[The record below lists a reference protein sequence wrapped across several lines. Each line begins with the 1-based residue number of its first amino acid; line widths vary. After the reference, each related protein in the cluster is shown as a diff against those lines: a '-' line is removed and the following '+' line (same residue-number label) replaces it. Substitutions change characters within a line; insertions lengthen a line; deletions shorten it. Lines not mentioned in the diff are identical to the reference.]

1 MEKAMKVLVTG
12 GTGFTGSNLVKKL
25 AGLNYQVRVLAR
37 PGSKTDFLAQ
47 MGVEIVTGDIKD
59 KESVFEAVKGT
70 DIVFHI
76 AAAYRQA
83 NLPDSEYWEVNFNGT
98 KNILD
103 AALKYDVKR
112 LVHCSTIG
120 IISSVKKP
128 PADET
133 VVACPGD
140 VYQQSKCAAEFEVL
154 NYVKEKNLPASV
166 IRPCGIYGPQ
176 DMRLFKMFK
185 MIASK
190 KFIFFGNG
198 SAFFHM
204 VYIDDLIDA
213 FLLCSTKEEAVG
225 EVFIIGGQRYTTLN
239 ELSKLIAEEFAVPP
253 PRIHLPYLPF
263 EAAAAVVEF
272 VYAKLKIKKEPPIYR
287 RRMAFYK
294 KSRAFSIEKAK
305 KLLGYNPRF
314 DLKTG
319 IHLTARWYI
328 ENGYIKK

>member
-1 MEKAMKVLVTG
+1 MEKIMKALVTG

-25 AGLNYQVRVLAR
+25 TSQNYQVRVLAR
-37 PGSKTDFLAQ
+37 SSSKTELLSQ
-47 MGVEIVTGDIKD
+47 MGVETITGDIKD
-59 KESVFEAVKGT
+59 KESVFEAVKGM
-70 DIVFHI
+70 DVIFHI

-103 AALKYDVKR
+103 AALKHNVKR

-120 IISSVKKP
+120 IVSSVKNP

-133 VVACPGD
+133 VMACPGD

-154 NYVKEKNLPASV
+154 NYVKEKNLRASV

-185 MIASK
+185 MIAAK
-190 KFIFFGNG
+190 KFLFFGNG
-198 SAFFHM
+198 NALFHM
-204 VYIDDLIDA
+204 VYIDDLVDA
-213 FLLCSTKEEAVG
+213 FLLCSQKEEAVG
-225 EVFIIGGQRYTTLN
+225 EVFIIGGERYTTLN
-239 ELSKLIAEEFAVPP
+239 ELSKLIAAEFEVPP
-253 PRIHLPYLPF
+253 PKIHMPYLPF
-263 EAAAAVVEF
+263 EVTAAVVEF
-272 VYAKLKIKKEPPIYR
+272 IYAKLKIKKEPPIYR

-294 KSRAFSIEKAK
+294 KNRAFSIEKAK
-305 KLLGYNPRF
+305 RILGYNPRF

-319 IHLTARWYI
+319 IHLTAKWYM